1 MVLPRLFLARMTSVT
16 TTRKAMLMKFR
27 FWAWSATIAFL
38 IVVVVFAWSA
48 TLFAQILA
56 AISIS
61 CAFGIA
67 CDAYGV
73 RHAVALLL
81 ICSAITFTVENIGVV
96 TGLPFG
102 LYHFTVGADLPQ
114 IGVIP
119 LVVGGLWF
127 GMGYCSWVVA
137 GALLDHAD
145 ARLNE
150 KGNVI
155 ALPLV
160 AAFVMTQWDVV
171 MDAPSATISGAWIWH
186 KGGAFFGV
194 PISNF
199 FGWFS
204 TSWLFFQAYALY
216 LRGQERALNSA
227 RAQNREF
234 RSAAV
239 LLYLSAG
246 LTHVT
251 PWLIGPGGDS
261 VDGAGRVWRIEDI
274 RESTVAVMLFTML
287 FSSTLALLRLW
298 RERLDSANASG
309 AFCDRLLSSNVD
321 AGGL

>member
-1 MVLPRLFLARMTSVT
+1 MGSECDNF
-16 TTRKAMLMKFR
+16 
-27 FWAWSATIAFL
+27 FL

-102 LYHFTVGADLPQ
+102 LYHFTVGADLPR

-186 KGGAFFGV
+186 KGRRLLRCADLQLFRVVLDFVAILSGLCSLSAWARAGAD
-194 PISNF
+194 
-199 FGWFS
+199 
-204 TSWLFFQAYALY
+204 
-216 LRGQERALNSA
+216 SA

-234 RSAAV
+234 RLAAV

>member
-1 MVLPRLFLARMTSVT
+1 
-16 TTRKAMLMKFR
+16 MKVR
-27 FWAWSATIAFL
+27 IWAWSATISFL
-38 IVVVVFAWSA
+38 VVVIGFAWSA

-61 CAFGIA
+61 CAFGLA
-67 CDAYGV
+67 CHAYGV

-81 ICSAITFTVENIGVV
+81 ICSAITFTIENIGVA

-102 LYHFTVGADLPQ
+102 LYHFTIGADRPR

-145 ARLNE
+145 GRLNE

-186 KGGAFFGV
+186 RGGAFFGV

-216 LRGQERALNSA
+216 LRRQEPALDSA
-227 RAQNREF
+227 RAQSPEF
-234 RSAAV
+234 RVAAV

-246 LTHVT
+246 LTHLT
-251 PWLIGPGGDS
+251 PWLIGPGGDT
-261 VDGAGRVWRIEDI
+261 VDGAGHVWRIDDI

-287 FSSTLALLRLW
+287 FSSTLALLRIG
-298 RERLDSANASG
+298 REHAGPANESSALCGFHLRAVA
-309 AFCDRLLSSNVD
+309 AFADEFRDQRGISRRENYGD
-321 AGGL
+321 GP